1 MSKSETRRES
11 LILPKKK
18 VNKDAKSSKKANNYD
33 EEAEI
38 WKALAAGNVKPAN
51 DSSTLRGIVKDLID
65 DRRRR

>member
-1 MSKSETRRES
+1 MM
-11 LILPKKK
+11 
-18 VNKDAKSSKKANNYD
+18 D

-51 DSSTLRGIVKDLID
+51 DSSTLRGVVKDLID

>member
-1 MSKSETRRES
+1 MSAARRGNLS
-11 LILPKKK
+11 LLKKK
-18 VNKDAKSSKKANNYD
+18 VNKYD

-51 DSSTLRGIVKDLID
+51 DSSTLRGVVKDLID